1 MDPRWRQIVYWGAT
15 ILAALIVLSVVWSY
29 ISNVEDQYPVFPV
42 ARLILA
48 GVIWLAGWAFRYFA
62 R

>member
-1 MDPRWRQIVYWGAT
+1 MDPRWRQIVFWVAT

-29 ISNVEDQYPVFPV
+29 VSNVEDQYPVLPV
-42 ARLILA
+42 ARLVLA
-48 GVIWLAGWAFRYFA
+48 GMIWLAGWAFRYFT

>member
-1 MDPRWRQIVYWGAT
+1 MYPRWRQIVFWIAT

-29 ISNVEDQYPVFPV
+29 VGNVEDQYPVLPV
-42 ARLILA
+42 ARLVLA
-48 GVIWLAGWAFRYFA
+48 GVIWLAGWAFRYFT

>member
-1 MDPRWRQIVYWGAT
+1 MDPRWGKLVYWAAT

-29 ISNVEDQYPVFPV
+29 VGNVQDRYPVLPI